1 MHSVT
6 QIINRRTAI
15 ACISA
20 LCISLPATADDLDV
34 YTAQLAGQIKPNV
47 LLVLDYSG
55 SMSRDV
61 DGNSTSVDEDK
72 KISILKEAVNDLM
85 IEHEDRIN
93 LGLGSLYSNWPSGVR
108 WPISDLTADP
118 STIDPNIPNNS
129 VTMRDVINAQLN
141 QFSAGGSTNTVG
153 GLAEAALYYRGDIV
167 THNDA
172 DIGNGWAHQPDSWN
186 NATQSYDGGNK
197 RSALPASYSPVDA
210 YQFDD
215 GSGTLTSTCRDYSY
229 YDPAGINSC
238 AGQTGLTC
246 ELVEPYSYTADHD
259 DDPSTP
265 VITIEEPG
273 YNLCEFASNHSWDQ
287 PNYNSP
293 ISRVC
298 QKNYTILISDGL
310 PTSRSDGPTLE
321 SVLGAP
327 SSTCEDLS
335 STIFGNPTTISGNC
349 GPEILAKMATEDQIP
364 SIAGSTVKTYTIGFS
379 IGGSGKAY
387 LEKLAKAGQGQYFQA
402 DDKEELSNALGLL
415 LDDILKSSENFAELS
430 IDLDKASFSHDNRA
444 YFSLFSPSTKR
455 SWDGNVKGY
464 FLTQD
469 GLVDVKNDP
478 AIVSDINGTRFD
490 TNAQSFWSSAADGN
504 EVLEGG
510 ASEQIAAG
518 GRNLYTYTGNAAD
531 PKNVDLTATENMLDK
546 SNTAITDAML
556 NYPGDKNALL
566 DWLQTAPMGAPLHSK
581 SITAKYVDK
590 RVVYALTNQGF
601 LHAIDADRPIDPTSN
616 DTTGGDEI
624 FAFMPQALLSNLKDI
639 RQNSFATIN
648 KGHIYGLD
656 GQITP
661 IHLGDDGDGIVDP
674 SKNEK
679 MILVFGMRRGGDN
692 YYAIDVTDYDSPE
705 LLWRIRGGVAPFENL
720 AQSWSRMS
728 LVTAKTNT
736 GSKKVLVF
744 GGGYQ
749 ANIVDN
755 TDGDINA
762 NGNAI
767 YMIDLDRNLV
777 WSTSGGEMN
786 RSIPSDIT
794 VVDTDS
800 DGMADRM
807 YVGDVGSNVWRVKF
821 DNVDN
826 NGDFEVTKFA
836 DLYNTR
842 NQAFYY
848 PPSIALNRSATG
860 DYLSISIASGNRT
873 DPLRADTKNAIY
885 MIRDTEVTND
895 NTSGPNTP
903 ITINDLFKATDNSVA
918 STDTDVATAAQD
930 DLAASNGWYIELNPG
945 EKALSTLLSF
955 EGNLL
960 ATTYEPSTATGASVC
975 EFVSTGKLYIM
986 DLRDGRPIK
995 YLNDGSTIT
1004 DGLTASDRVTLLN
1017 GSGIPSSPVLA
1028 FTKGSS
1034 QVNIIVDKETIST
1047 ISQTLSRVFWYAK

>member
-6 QIINRRTAI
+6 QIFNRRTGI
-15 ACISA
+15 ACVSA

-47 LLVLDYSG
+47 LLILDYSG
-55 SMSRDV
+55 SMRSDVNGDQTDV
-61 DGNSTSVDEDK
+61 DDDK
-72 KISILKEAVNDLM
+72 KISILKDAVNDLM
-85 IEHEDRIN
+85 IDHENRIN
-93 LGLGSLYSNWPSGVR
+93 LGLGSLYASWPSGVR

-118 STIDPNIPNNS
+118 STVDPDIPSNT
-129 VTMRDVINAQLN
+129 VTMREVINEQLD
-141 QFSAGGSTNTVG
+141 QFSARGSTNTVG
-153 GLAEAALYYRGDIV
+153 GLAEAALYYRGGLV

-172 DIGNGWAHQPDSWN
+172 DIGDGWSHQPDSWN
-186 NATQSYDGGNK
+186 NAILGYDGGNK
-197 RSALPASYSPVDA
+197 RSALPASYTPRDA
-210 YQFDD
+210 YQFND
-215 GSGTLTSTCRDYSY
+215 GTGMLTSTCRDYSY
-229 YDPAGINSC
+229 YDPDGLNSC
-238 AGQTGLTC
+238 EGQTGLTC

-259 DDPSTP
+259 EDPATP
-265 VITIEEPG
+265 VITINEPG
-273 YNLCEFASNHSWDQ
+273 YNLCEFASDHSWNQ

-298 QKNYTILISDGL
+298 QKNYTILISDGY

-335 STIFGNPTTISGNC
+335 SRIFGDPEKTSGNC
-349 GPEILAKMATEDQIP
+349 GPEIVRRMATEDQIP
-364 SIAGSTVKTYTIGFS
+364 AIADSKVKTYTIGFS
-379 IGGSGKAY
+379 IGGSGAAY
-387 LEKLAKAGQGQYFQA
+387 LDELAKAGQGKFFQA
-402 DDKEELSNALGLL
+402 DDKDELTDALGLL

-444 YFSLFSPSTKR
+444 YFSLFNPSTKR

-464 FLTQD
+464 FLTQN

-478 AIVSDINGTRFD
+478 AIISDMDGTRFD
-490 TNAQSFWSSAADGN
+490 TNAQSFWSSIKDGN
-504 EVLEGG
+504 EVLDGG
-510 ASEQIAAG
+510 ASEQIVAG

-531 PKNVDLTATENMLDK
+531 PFNVDLTANEHALDK
-546 SNTAITDAML
+546 SNSEITDAML
-556 NYPGDKNALL
+556 NYPGNRNALL
-566 DWLQTAPMGAPLHSK
+566 DWLQTAPMGSPLHSK
-581 SITAKYVDK
+581 AITANYANK
-590 RVVYALTNQGF
+590 RVVYAITNQGF
-601 LHAIDADRPIDPTSN
+601 LHAIDADKPTDPASN
-616 DTTGGDEI
+616 DTTGGEEL

-639 RQNSFATIN
+639 QQNDYATAN
-648 KGHIYGLD
+648 NGHIYGLD
-656 GQITP
+656 GQLTP
-661 IHLGDDGDGIVDP
+661 IHLGDDGDGIVDS
-674 SKNEK
+674 SKGEK
-679 MILVFGMRRGGDN
+679 LILVFGMRRGGNN
-692 YYAIDVTDYDSPE
+692 YYAVDVTDYDSPK

-728 LVTAKTNT
+728 LVTVKTNI
-736 GSKKVLVF
+736 GSKQVLVF

-749 ANIVDN
+749 ANVVDN
-755 TDGDINA
+755 TDGDIDA

-767 YMIDLDRNLV
+767 YMINLDRSLV

-826 NGDFEVTKFA
+826 SGDFEVTKFA

-842 NQAFYY
+842 NQAFFY
-848 PPSIALNRSATG
+848 PPSVALNRSATG
-860 DYLSISIASGNRT
+860 DFLSISVASGNRT

-885 MIRDTEVTND
+885 MIRDTEIIND
-895 NTSGPNTP
+895 DTSGPNSP
-903 ITINDLFKATDNSVA
+903 ITITNLFKATDNSVA
-918 STDTDVATAAQD
+918 SADNDVATAARN
-930 DLAASNGWYIELNPG
+930 DLAAKHGWYVELNNG

-960 ATTYEPSTATGASVC
+960 ATTYEPSTADGASVC
-975 EFVSTGKLYIM
+975 EFEATGKLYIM
-986 DLRDGRPIK
+986 DLRDGRPVK

-1004 DGLTASDRVTLLN
+1004 EGLAASDRVTLLN
-1017 GSGIPSSPVLA
+1017 GTGIPSSPVLVFA
-1028 FTKGSS
+1028 KGTS
-1034 QVNIIVDKETIST
+1034 QVDIIVDKEKISS